1 MCYLVFGRVL
11 GLEFG
16 LLELEPESLE
26 DCCLTPD
33 LGRVE
38 ELLQVSR
45 LRLQCGVF
53 GALVL
58 ILSLNSPGRAGGQS
72 LPELGL
78 TSLLPEENQDS
89 VQDSQFE
96 YF

>member
-1 MCYLVFGRVL
+1 M
-11 GLEFG
+11 GLELG

-26 DCCLTPD
+26 DWGLTAD
-33 LGRVE
+33 LGKVE
-38 ELLQVSR
+38 ELQLSW
-45 LRLQCGVF
+45 LRLQCGVV
-53 GALVL
+53 GAVVL
-58 ILSLNSPGRAGGQS
+58 SAGLTGGGQS

-89 VQDSQFE
+89 RQDSQFE

>member
-1 MCYLVFGRVL
+1 MP

-26 DCCLTPD
+26 DCCLTPV

-38 ELLQVSR
+38 
-45 LRLQCGVF
+45 
-53 GALVL
+53 AD
-58 ILSLNSPGRAGGQS
+58 LSLGSCSLAGGGGQS

-89 VQDSQFE
+89 RQDSQFE
-96 YF
+96 YL

>member
-1 MCYLVFGRVL
+1 MGRVF

-26 DCCLTPD
+26 DWGLTAD
-33 LGRVE
+33 LGKVE
-38 ELLQVSR
+38 ELQLSW
-45 LRLQCGVF
+45 LRLQWGVV
-53 GALVL
+53 GAL
-58 ILSLNSPGRAGGQS
+58 LSAGLTGGGQS
-72 LPELGL
+72 LPELSL

-89 VQDSQFE
+89 RQDSQFE